1 MGPRLCAARAARGR
15 GEDSGLIPRH
25 LGDNEKPRR
34 EAGFLFVTALLCTRD
49 RDRRGRPRFRAARA
63 ARGRGEDSGLIP
75 RHLGDNEKPRRKAG
89 FLFRRSRRVRRSGLR
104 ARAAK
109 KRTLCACCTTTRLS
123 PNLFLHIFSNS
134 ERADQGAIDRSP
146 VQFEREAAR
155 AGSSVC
161 WRTTTRTVSRE
172 AQWRRI
178 RRAPRSARILSQRN
192 TTYITCTILTNAT
205 YAGVADSVRRPRDG
219 VRRRWFQ
226 RRVTS
231 REFQTSATN
240 DRRVARFRGPRDK
253 RTTEPRSS
261 A

>member
-1 MGPRLCAARAARGR
+1 M
-15 GEDSGLIPRH
+15 
-25 LGDNEKPRR
+25 
-34 EAGFLFVTALLCTRD
+34 FVTALLCTRD

-63 ARGRGEDSGLIP
+63 ARGRGGDPGLIP

-134 ERADQGAIDRSP
+134 ERAARGAIDRLP

-155 AGSSVC
+155 AGSSVAGEL
-161 WRTTTRTVSRE
+161 RQGRYRAKRNGGEFVV
-172 AQWRRI
+172 
-178 RRAPRSARILSQRN
+178 RRAARASLSQRN